1 MANLTGALNLSST
14 GAMVTSWSPYVTDA
28 QADLLNTTDDGITA
42 PPSGNVIV
50 VDETYYPMIVYSFV
64 DKVLVI
70 VVMPI
75 IFTIGVLGN
84 SAVIIAFFRY
94 LYMRTVTNHY
104 LINLAVADLTFLL
117 FSVPQFWVQY
127 LTTPIIGDYTYLP
140 PEFCKISIFLTDSAV
155 IASGLI
161 VILVTFERY
170 IATCW
175 PFRFRRFST
184 KRRTIWLCALVWFF
198 SLTYK
203 IPSLI
208 FAVKTKNTLIWHVPL
223 ENASEGLP
231 QSIEYCEYCHPRNSV
246 QCVRIRKTLTFD
258 QLLLLSVIP
267 ITCVLYTLTMIQL
280 QRSAKSAYVT
290 VLEGA
295 TSNVLKKQVVRMLI
309 VTIVVYIICITPFR
323 ILNLINIYD
332 HVLPPNLIWIFVN
345 IARIMIYTNSAV
357 NPFIYNIMSERYR
370 KAFKD
375 IFIFC
380 WPCCPKKRKMCNN
393 NGSVEIE
400 MKLCRLPSDRRYV

>member
-1 MANLTGALNLSST
+1 MSDPTGVLDGSSA
-14 GAMVTSWSPYVTDA
+14 GAIVTTWSPYVTDA
-28 QADLLNTTDDGITA
+28 HTTNILLNTTDVIA

-50 VDETYYPMIVYSFV
+50 VDETTSPMIVYSFV
-64 DKVLVI
+64 DKVLII

-140 PEFCKISIFLTDSAV
+140 LEFCKINIFLTDSAV

-161 VILVTFERY
+161 VMLVTFERY

-184 KRRTIWLCALVWFF
+184 KRRTVWLCALVWLF

-203 IPSLI
+203 IPSLV
-208 FAVKTKNTLIWHVPL
+208 FTVKAKYALLWNMPQ

-231 QSIEYCEYCHPRNSV
+231 QSIEYCEYCHPRYSV

-267 ITCVLYTLTMIQL
+267 VTCVLYTLTMVQL
-280 QRSAKSAYVT
+280 QRSAKSSYVT
-290 VLEGA
+290 VVEGL
-295 TSNVLKKQVVRMLI
+295 TSNLIKKQVVRMLI

-323 ILNLINIYD
+323 ILNLFNIYD
-332 HVLPPNLIWIFVN
+332 HELPPNLVWIFVN
-345 IARIMIYTNSAV
+345 ISRIMIYTNSAV

-370 KAFKD
+370 RAFKD
-375 IFIFC
+375 IFIWC
-380 WPCCPKKRKMCNN
+380 WPCCPKQRRMCNN

-400 MKLCRLPSDRRYV
+400 MKFGRLPSDRRYV